1 MGTYT
6 GSTSVRSGGVRTRC
20 RRRRRRLRPDGLSRQ
35 VRSERIE
42 HPVNRCVEKALR
54 CAVKTAP
61 DSAMD
66 FGGGFDRPKIRL
78 PRPPPPGVT
87 PPGVPWGECNPELRS
102 APTLFESAH
111 VERYTRCSKQ
121 CRGEHSPPRVST
133 RSAALT
139 TPLDRACGTA
149 HRGARRSARQSTAAS
164 AENRVS
170 QCPVEHSVHAP

>member
-1 MGTYT
+1 MAWQRQIQRGN
-6 GSTSVRSGGVRTRC
+6 GGLADRVQGHAST
-20 RRRRRRLRPDGLSRQ
+20 RLLALKM
-35 VRSERIE
+35 RIE
-42 HPVNRCVEKALR
+42 TGCGAAPIRGRSARHENGRPSSRIQQSNPASG
-54 CAVKTAP
+54 TA
-61 DSAMD
+61 
-66 FGGGFDRPKIRL
+66 GEN
-78 PRPPPPGVT
+78 PPPPGVT

-164 AENRVS
+164 AENSAS